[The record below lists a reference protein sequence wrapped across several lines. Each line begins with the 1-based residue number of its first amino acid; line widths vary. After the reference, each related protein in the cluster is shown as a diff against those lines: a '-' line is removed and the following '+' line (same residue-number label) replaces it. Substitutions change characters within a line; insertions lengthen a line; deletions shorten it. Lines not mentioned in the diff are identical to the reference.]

1 MGIEP
6 RTLTPFGPLNFP
18 TTTNNSHHPLRR
30 SYLRTAMEKAFI
42 LYDLEATCW
51 RTSRPKR
58 VEIIEVGA
66 VKVNADL
73 EIVSEYCAFVR
84 PMVHPV
90 ISKFCTSL
98 TSIRQSDIDF
108 APQFDEVMED
118 YEDWMGVGNADVIP
132 MSWGDFDKRQL
143 LTDADLHD
151 MQLDWLEAHVCFQKH
166 FGKWKKS
173 QNQVGL
179 KKALEEEGINWSG
192 TEHRAIDDARNM
204 AELFCKVAA
213 NIPSLKLS

>member
-1 MGIEP
+1 
-6 RTLTPFGPLNFP
+6 
-18 TTTNNSHHPLRR
+18 
-30 SYLRTAMEKAFI
+30 MEKAFI

-84 PMVHPV
+84 PLVHPV

-118 YEDWMGVGNADVIP
+118 YEDWMGVGKADVIP
-132 MSWGDFDKRQL
+132 MSWG
-143 LTDADLHD
+143 
-151 MQLDWLEAHVCFQKH
+151 
-166 FGKWKKS
+166 
-173 QNQVGL
+173 
-179 KKALEEEGINWSG
+179 
-192 TEHRAIDDARNM
+192 
-204 AELFCKVAA
+204 
-213 NIPSLKLS
+213 

>member
-1 MGIEP
+1 
-6 RTLTPFGPLNFP
+6 
-18 TTTNNSHHPLRR
+18 
-30 SYLRTAMEKAFI
+30 MEKAFI

-73 EIVSEYCAFVR
+73 AIVSEYCAFVR
-84 PMVHPV
+84 PLVHPV

-98 TSIRQSDIDF
+98 TSIRQSDIDL

-118 YEDWMGVGNADVIP
+118 YEDWMGVGTADVIP

-143 LTDADLHD
+143 ITDAALHD
-151 MQLDWLEAHVCFQKH
+151 IQLDWLEAHVCFQKH

-179 KKALEEEGINWSG
+179 KKALEEEGINWAG

-213 NIPSLKLS
+213 KIPSLKLS

>member
-6 RTLTPFGPLNFP
+6 RALSSNRTPQLP
-18 TTTNNSHHPLRR
+18 NNDQELLSPAVLKL
-30 SYLRTAMEKAFI
+30 SSQSMEKAFI

-84 PMVHPV
+84 PMVHP
-90 ISKFCTSL
+90 SSANSAPPSPPFGNPTL
-98 TSIRQSDIDF
+98 TLRHK
-108 APQFDEVMED
+108 FDEVMED
-118 YEDWMGVGNADVIP
+118 YEDWMGVGKADVIP

-143 LTDADLHD
+143 LTDAALHD
-151 MQLDWLEAHVCFQKH
+151 MQLDWLDAHVCFQKH

-179 KKALEEEGINWSG
+179 KKALEERRDQLVW
-192 TEHRAIDDARNM
+192 H
-204 AELFCKVAA
+204 
-213 NIPSLKLS
+213 

>member
-1 MGIEP
+1 LGIEP
-6 RTLTPFGPLNFP
+6 RALISNRTPQLP
-18 TTTNNSHHPLRR
+18 NNDQELLSPAVLKL
-30 SYLRTAMEKAFI
+30 SSQSMEKAFI

-84 PMVHPV
+84 PLVHPV

-118 YEDWMGVGNADVIP
+118 YEDWMGVGKADVIP

-143 LTDADLHD
+143 ITDAALHN
-151 MQLDWLEAHVCFQKH
+151 MQLDWLDAHVCFQKH